1 MGIKK
6 RWFPKP
12 EPDIKLVKTL
22 SKELGISKKLTYLL
36 AQRGVKTFDEARYFF
51 RPDIHHLEDPFLM
64 QDMFAAIDRIDAA
77 IENKEGIL
85 VFGDYDVDG
94 TTAVATV
101 YGFFSKR
108 HNNIDYY
115 IPDRYKEGYGIS
127 NAGIDYAADNG
138 YSLIIALD
146 CGIKSID
153 KVEYA
158 KQKGIDFIICDHH
171 QPGDTL
177 PDAVAVL
184 DPKRKDCDYPYKEL
198 SGCGV
203 GFKLIQ
209 GYLIKHDEDPKELED
224 YLDFGV
230 VSIASDIVDITGE
243 NRAIAYYG
251 LEKLKNNP
259 SPGLKCL
266 LGMSLKDTSSLTIS
280 NLVFIVGPRINAA
293 GRMSDAKAS
302 VRLLL
307 SKDEEEAK
315 EHTAILNEFNSDRK
329 EHDQSITEEALE
341 LIASNKLEINRKTT
355 VLYSDD
361 WHKGVIGIVASRL
374 TETYYR
380 PTIVLTKSNGKY
392 TGSGRSIPGFDL
404 YNAIDACS
412 DLLEQFGGHTFAAGL
427 TLLPENVETFKAK
440 FEEVVSASITEEIL
454 TPMVEYDMPLRLDD
468 ITPKFAHIVY
478 QLAPFGP
485 GNMNPVFMTEGVE
498 AKGEPRVVGETH
510 LKLSLISDTSLK
522 PIDAI
527 AFGFGHMAD
536 DLTGK
541 KFNICYTIEENT
553 FRGITTLQ
561 LNIKDIKLPDLLA
574 GTE

>member
-1 MGIKK
+1 MSIDK
-6 RWFPKP
+6 RWVAKP
-12 EPDIKLVKTL
+12 EPDKDIVKTL
-22 SKELGISKKLTYLL
+22 AKELGISKKLTYLL
-36 AQRGVKTFDEARYFF
+36 AQRGITSFDEAKYFF
-51 RPDIHHLEDPFLM
+51 RPDINHLEDPFLM
-64 QDMFAAIDRIDAA
+64 QDMFAAIERIDKALA
-77 IENKEGIL
+77 NNEGIL

-94 TTAVATV
+94 TTSVATV
-101 YGFFSKR
+101 YGFLSKR
-108 HNNIDYY
+108 HKNIDYY

-138 YSLIIALD
+138 YGLIIALD

-184 DPKRKDCDYPYKEL
+184 DPKRADCEYPYKEL

-209 GYLIKHDEDPKELED
+209 AYLISHDEDQAELED
-224 YLDFGV
+224 YIDFGA
-230 VSIASDIVDITGE
+230 VSIASDIVEITGE
-243 NRAIAYYG
+243 NRTIAYYG
-251 LEKLKNNP
+251 LEKLQRNP
-259 SPGLKCL
+259 SPGLKSL
-266 LGMSLKDTSSLTIS
+266 LGMALKDTSSLTIS

-329 EHDQSITEEALE
+329 EYDQNITQEALE
-341 LIASNKLEINRKTT
+341 FISSNELEINRKTT
-355 VLYSDD
+355 VVYNED

-392 TGSGRSIPGFDL
+392 TGSGRSIPGYDL

-427 TLLPENVETFKAK
+427 TLLPENLDAFKAK
-440 FEEVVSASITEEIL
+440 FEEVVSSSITEEML

-510 LKLSLISDTSLK
+510 LKLSLISENTLK

-527 AFGFGHMAD
+527 AFGFGHMAEE
-536 DLTGK
+536 LKGK
-541 KFNICYTIEENT
+541 KFNVCYTIEENT

-561 LNIKDIKLPDLLA
+561 LNIKDIKLP
-574 GTE
+574 T